1 MRLGQAAAAL
11 WVNEKT
17 LDNAIRVLGLARP
30 LDEDTVRALG
40 LAFRAKYR
48 YGIPLKRGF
57 PLVREALIR
66 PQAHENDAVV
76 RDVMAYLP
84 DVERGF
90 QEGVAAYKPLPRGP
104 GWRNRYQP
112 EIPARWRRHPAIRRA
127 LRWGLDLS
135 LNSAALR
142 QSVEQRLSRLAA
154 GLEADRWLRQGVAG
168 RSVWNRSR

>member
-17 LDNAIRVLGLARP
+17 LDNAIRTLGLTRP
-30 LDEDTVRALG
+30 LDNDTVQALG
-40 LAFRAKYR
+40 LAFRAKHR
-48 YGIPLKRGF
+48 YGIPLKRSY

-66 PQAHENDAVV
+66 PQAHENDALV

-84 DVERGF
+84 EVERGVR
-90 QEGVAAYKPLPRGP
+90 EGVAAYRPLPRGP
-104 GWRNRYQP
+104 GWKNRYQP
-112 EIPARWRRHPAIRRA
+112 EIPALWRKHPAIRRA

-142 QSVEQRLSRLAA
+142 QTVEQRLRRLDM
-154 GLEADRWLRQGVAG
+154 GLAADRWLTHE
-168 RSVWNRSR
+168 S

>member
-17 LDNAIRVLGLARP
+17 LDNAIRILGLARP
-30 LDEDTVRALG
+30 LDEDNVRALG

-48 YGIPLKRGF
+48 YGIPLKRAF
-57 PLVREALIR
+57 PAVREALKR
-66 PQAHENDAVV
+66 PAVHENDAVV
-76 RDVMAYLP
+76 REVMAYLP
-84 DVERGF
+84 EVERGVR
-90 QEGVAAYKPLPRGP
+90 EGVAAYKPLPRGP
-104 GWRNRYQP
+104 GWKNRYQP

-142 QSVEQRLSRLAA
+142 QTVEQRLRRLDV
-154 GLEADRWLRQGVAG
+154 GLAADRWLTQER
-168 RSVWNRSR
+168 

>member
-17 LDNAIRVLGLARP
+17 LDNAIRILGLPRP

-57 PLVREALIR
+57 PLVREALVQ
-66 PQAHENDAVV
+66 PQSRERDAVV
-76 RDVMAYLP
+76 REVVAYLP
-84 DVERGF
+84 EVDLRL

-104 GWRNRYQP
+104 GWKNRYQP

-154 GLEADRWLRQGVAG
+154 GLEADRWLTQGLAG
-168 RSVWNRSR
+168 R